1 VDPTLKQHLDVCFR
15 RTTNA
20 LRWIGLICTAFFA
33 IVFLFAVYS
42 ALSAPQ
48 MNAGIFIGL
57 GIVALFVAG
66 SFAVYAHAERV
77 QKRLN
82 HVFFVAPEKVFKID
96 AKVIQSGPMINYMF
110 HLHSSK
116 PVKMV
121 GINVPNQA
129 TFDALRSL
137 LPQHFPNANRG

>member
-1 VDPTLKQHLDVCFR
+1 MDPTLQQYLDICFR

-20 LRWIGLICTAFFA
+20 LRWIGLILTAFFA

-42 ALSAPQ
+42 VLAAPK
-48 MNAGIFIGL
+48 MHGGMFIGL
-57 GIVALFVAG
+57 AIVGVFVAG

-77 QKRLN
+77 RKRL
-82 HVFFVAPEKVFKID
+82 HYVFYEAPEKVFKID
-96 AKVIQSGPMINYMF
+96 AKVIQSGPMTNYMF
-110 HLHSSK
+110 HLHSPK

-137 LPQHFPNANRG
+137 LPQHFHNANRG